1 MAQRSAAAPK
11 PGVTPGFGA
20 ARPQSTVDFAQ
31 PPFPV
36 ASDQFVQ
43 SLARGLA
50 VVRAF
55 DAEHQEMTLSE
66 VATRTA
72 LTRATA
78 RRFLHTLVELGYMRT
93 DGRVFALTPL
103 VLQLGYAYL
112 SGQRLPELAQPILE
126 DLSHRHGESTSLAV
140 LDGTDIVYLA
150 RIHTR
155 RIISVGITPGT
166 RFPAHATSMGRVL
179 LAALGPAELDDYF
192 AHADLVP
199 LTPRTLTSREAI
211 EAELARIREAGFA
224 VVDQELEVGL
234 RSLAVPVLGAHGRTV
249 AAINV
254 ALSARFDDDSASRAE
269 NSRDAEVARLVPE
282 LRTAAASI
290 AEALRAVGGA

>member
-1 MAQRSAAAPK
+1 MGETVAAP
-11 PGVTPGFGA
+11 G
-20 ARPQSTVDFAQ
+20 
-31 PPFPV
+31 
-36 ASDQFVQ
+36 DQFVQ

-55 DAEHQEMTLSE
+55 DAEHQEMTLSQ
-66 VATRTA
+66 VAARTD

-78 RRFLHTLVELGYMRT
+78 RRFLHTLVELGYVRT
-93 DGRVFALTPL
+93 DGRLFELTPL

-112 SGQRLPELAQPILE
+112 SGQRLPELAQPFLE
-126 DLSHRHGESTSLAV
+126 DLSHREGESTSMAI

-155 RIISVGITPGT
+155 RIISVGISPGT

-179 LAALGPAELDDYF
+179 LAALSPADLDAYF
-192 AHADLVP
+192 AAARLDA

-211 EAELARIREAGFA
+211 EAELARVRAQGYA

-234 RSLAVPVLGAHGRTV
+234 RSLAVPVLAADGRTL
-249 AAINV
+249 AAINL
-254 ALSARFDDDSASRAE
+254 ALSARLEESED
-269 NSRDAEVARLVPE
+269 RDADVQRLVPE
-282 LRTAAASI
+282 LRKTAAGI
-290 AEALRAVGGA
+290 ADAARAAGVA

>member
-1 MAQRSAAAPK
+1 MVERRSEAGLGRDAEAESQ
-11 PGVTPGFGA
+11 PGA
-20 ARPQSTVDFAQ
+20 VDFVH
-31 PPFPV
+31 PPVPI

-66 VATRTA
+66 VAARTS

-78 RRFLHTLVELGYMRT
+78 RRFLHTLVDLGYMRT

-126 DLSHRHGESTSLAV
+126 ELSHRHGESTSLAV
-140 LDGTDIVYLA
+140 LDGTEIVYLT

-155 RIISVGITPGT
+155 RIISVGISPGT

-179 LAALGPAELDDYF
+179 LAALVPSELDAYF
-192 AHADLVP
+192 ANADLAP
-199 LTPRTLTSREAI
+199 LTPRTLTSRKAI
-211 EAELARIREAGFA
+211 EAELARIRQAGYA

-234 RSLAVPVLGAHGRTV
+234 QSVAVPVGGAEGRPV
-249 AAINV
+249 AAINM
-254 ALSARFDDDSASRAE
+254 ALSARFDGQRSESGRDS
-269 NSRDAEVARLVPE
+269 EVALLVPE
-282 LRTAAASI
+282 LRAAAASI
-290 AEALRAVGGA
+290 AEAARAVGAV

>member
-1 MAQRSAAAPK
+1 MSTVEFPVVERSDAESK
-11 PGVTPGFGA
+11 PGDA
-20 ARPQSTVDFAQ
+20 
-31 PPFPV
+31 
-36 ASDQFVQ
+36 FVQ

-66 VATRTA
+66 VAARTA

-78 RRFLHTLVELGYMRT
+78 RRFLHTLVELGYVRT
-93 DGRVFALTPL
+93 DGRSFSLTPL

-126 DLSHRHGESTSLAV
+126 ELSHRHGESTSLAI

-155 RIISVGITPGT
+155 RIISVGISPGT

-179 LAALGPAELDDYF
+179 LAALTPAELAAYF
-192 AHADLVP
+192 ARAELAP
-199 LTPRTLTSREAI
+199 LTPRTLTSRAAI
-211 EAELARIREAGFA
+211 EAEVGRVREAGYA

-234 RSLAVPVLGAHGRTV
+234 RSLAVPVLGADGRTV
-249 AAINV
+249 AAINM
-254 ALSARFDDDSASRAE
+254 ALSARIDGDGRDAG
-269 NSRDAEVARLVPE
+269 RDAEVARLVPE
-282 LRTAAASI
+282 LQAAAASI
-290 AEALRAVGGA
+290 AEAARAVGAA

>member
-1 MAQRSAAAPK
+1 MSTVEFPVVERSDAESK
-11 PGVTPGFGA
+11 PGDA
-20 ARPQSTVDFAQ
+20 
-31 PPFPV
+31 
-36 ASDQFVQ
+36 FVQ

-66 VATRTA
+66 VAARTA

-78 RRFLHTLVELGYMRT
+78 RRFLHTLVELGYVRT
-93 DGRVFALTPL
+93 DGRTFSLTPL

-126 DLSHRHGESTSLAV
+126 ELSHRHGESTSLAI

-155 RIISVGITPGT
+155 RIISVGISPGT

-179 LAALGPAELDDYF
+179 LAALTPAELAAYF
-192 AHADLVP
+192 ARAELAP
-199 LTPRTLTSREAI
+199 LTPRTLSSRAAI
-211 EAELARIREAGFA
+211 EAEVGRVREAGYA

-234 RSLAVPVLGAHGRTV
+234 RSLAVPVLGADGRTV
-249 AAINV
+249 AAINM
-254 ALSARFDDDSASRAE
+254 ALSARIDGDGRDAG
-269 NSRDAEVARLVPE
+269 RDAEVARLVPE
-282 LRTAAASI
+282 LQAAAASI
-290 AEALRAVGGA
+290 AEAARAVGAA

>member
-1 MAQRSAAAPK
+1 MSTVEFPVVERSDAESK
-11 PGVTPGFGA
+11 PGDA
-20 ARPQSTVDFAQ
+20 
-31 PPFPV
+31 
-36 ASDQFVQ
+36 FVQ

-66 VATRTA
+66 VAARTA

-78 RRFLHTLVELGYMRT
+78 RRFLHTLVELGYVRT
-93 DGRVFALTPL
+93 DGRTFSLTPL

-126 DLSHRHGESTSLAV
+126 ELSHRHGESTSLAI

-155 RIISVGITPGT
+155 RIISVGISPGT

-179 LAALGPAELDDYF
+179 LAALTPAELAAYF
-192 AHADLVP
+192 ARAELAP
-199 LTPRTLTSREAI
+199 LTPRTLTSRAAI
-211 EAELARIREAGFA
+211 EAEVGRVREAGYA

-234 RSLAVPVLGAHGRTV
+234 RSLAVPVLGADGRTV
-249 AAINV
+249 AAINM
-254 ALSARFDDDSASRAE
+254 ALSARIDGDGRDAG
-269 NSRDAEVARLVPE
+269 RDAEVARLVPE
-282 LRTAAASI
+282 LQAAAASI
-290 AEALRAVGGA
+290 AEAARAVGAA

>member
-1 MAQRSAAAPK
+1 MRDPSTPEPGLGPIDVVHAP
-11 PGVTPGFGA
+11 V
-20 ARPQSTVDFAQ
+20 
-31 PPFPV
+31 PV

-50 VVRAF
+50 VIRAF
-55 DAEHQEMTLSE
+55 AAQHPEMTLSE
-66 VATRTA
+66 VAARTS

-78 RRFLHTLVELGYMRT
+78 RRFLHTLVGLGYVRT
-93 DGRVFALTPL
+93 DGRVFTLAPL

-126 DLSHRHGESTSLAV
+126 ELSHRHGESTSLAI
-140 LDGTDIVYLA
+140 LDGTDIVYLT

-155 RIISVGITPGT
+155 RIITVGISPGT

-179 LAALGPAELDDYF
+179 LAGLAPAELEDYF
-192 AHADLVP
+192 ARAELAP
-199 LTPRTLTSREAI
+199 LTARTLTSREAI
-211 EAELARIREAGFA
+211 EAELARVREAGYA

-234 RSLAVPVLGAHGRTV
+234 RSVAVPVPGSDGRTV

-254 ALSARFDDDSASRAE
+254 ALSARLDGAGHAE
-269 NSRDAEVARLVPE
+269 ERDAEVARLVPE
-282 LRTAAASI
+282 LHAAAASI
-290 AEALRAVGGA
+290 AEAARAVGAV

>member
-1 MAQRSAAAPK
+1 MVERSEADATVVERSEAESK
-11 PGVTPGFGA
+11 PGVTVVERSEAESKP
-20 ARPQSTVDFAQ
+20 
-31 PPFPV
+31 
-36 ASDQFVQ
+36 SDQFVQ

-55 DAEHQEMTLSE
+55 DADHQEMTLSE
-66 VATRTA
+66 VAARTA

-78 RRFLHTLVELGYMRT
+78 RRFLHTLVELGYVRT

-126 DLSHRHGESTSLAV
+126 ELSHRNGESTSLAI
-140 LDGTDIVYLA
+140 LDGTDIVYLT

-155 RIISVGITPGT
+155 RIMTVGISPGT

-179 LAALGPAELDDYF
+179 LADLPAADLDEYF
-192 AHADLVP
+192 ARADLTP

-211 EAELARIREAGFA
+211 EAELARIREAGYA

-234 RSLAVPVLGAHGRTV
+234 RSVAVPVRGADGRTA
-249 AAINV
+249 AAINI
-254 ALSARFDDDSASRAE
+254 ALSARLDDGTD
-269 NSRDAEVARLVPE
+269 RDAEVARIVPQ
-282 LRTAAASI
+282 LHAAAASI
-290 AEALRAVGGA
+290 SEAARAVGAA

>member
-1 MAQRSAAAPK
+1 MTEAVPA
-11 PGVTPGFGA
+11 GA
-20 ARPQSTVDFAQ
+20 VPAGAVPAG
-31 PPFPV
+31 
-36 ASDQFVQ
+36 ASDAHVQ

-50 VVRAF
+50 VIRAF

-66 VATRTA
+66 VAVRTA

-78 RRFLHTLVELGYMRT
+78 RRFLHTLVALGYVRT
-93 DGRVFALTPL
+93 DGRLFSLTPL
-103 VLQLGYAYL
+103 VLQLGYAFL

-126 DLSHRHGESTSLAV
+126 DLSHRHGESTSLAI
-140 LDGTDIVYLA
+140 LDGTDIVYLT

-155 RIISVGITPGT
+155 RIMTVGISPGT

-179 LAALGPAELDDYF
+179 LAALSPGELADYF
-192 AHADLVP
+192 AHAELAP

-211 EAELARIREAGFA
+211 EAELARVREAGYA

-234 RSLAVPVLGAHGRTV
+234 RSVAVPVIGAEGRAV

-254 ALSARFDDDSASRAE
+254 ALPARLDSAGTSE
-269 NSRDAEVARLVPE
+269 ERDVEAAQLVPE
-282 LRTAAASI
+282 LREAAQRI
-290 AEALRAVGGA
+290 AEAARAVGAA

>member
-1 MAQRSAAAPK
+1 MSEA
-11 PGVTPGFGA
+11 G
-20 ARPQSTVDFAQ
+20 PQAG
-31 PPFPV
+31 
-36 ASDQFVQ
+36 DQFVQ

-55 DAEHQEMTLSE
+55 DADHQEMTLSE
-66 VATRTA
+66 VAARTE

-78 RRFLHTLVELGYMRT
+78 RRFLLTLVELGYMRT
-93 DGRVFALTPL
+93 DGRLFTLTPL

-112 SGQRLPELAQPILE
+112 SGQRLPELAQPYLE
-126 DLSHRHGESTSLAV
+126 DLSHREGESTSMAI

-155 RIISVGITPGT
+155 RIISVGISPGT

-179 LAALGPAELDDYF
+179 LAALSTEDLDEYF
-192 AHADLVP
+192 AAASLDA

-211 EAELARIREAGFA
+211 EAELARVRAQGYA

-234 RSLAVPVLGAHGRTV
+234 RSLAVPVLGADGRTV
-249 AAINV
+249 AAINL
-254 ALSARFDDDSASRAE
+254 ALSARLDGGED
-269 NSRDAEVARLVPE
+269 RDAEVQRLVPE
-282 LRTAAASI
+282 LRKTASGI
-290 AEALRAVGGA
+290 AEAARATGVA

>member
-1 MAQRSAAAPK
+1 MVERSDAESK
-11 PGVTPGFGA
+11 PGDA
-20 ARPQSTVDFAQ
+20 
-31 PPFPV
+31 
-36 ASDQFVQ
+36 FVQ

-66 VATRTA
+66 VAARTA

-78 RRFLHTLVELGYMRT
+78 RRFLHTLVELGYVRT
-93 DGRVFALTPL
+93 DGRTFSLTPL

-112 SGQRLPELAQPILE
+112 SGQQLPELAQPILE
-126 DLSHRHGESTSLAV
+126 ELSHRHGESTSLAI

-155 RIISVGITPGT
+155 RIISVGISPGT

-179 LAALGPAELDDYF
+179 LAALTAAELAAYF
-192 AHADLVP
+192 ARAELAP

-211 EAELARIREAGFA
+211 EAEVGRVREAGYA

-234 RSLAVPVLGAHGRTV
+234 RSLAVPVLGADGSTL
-249 AAINV
+249 AAINM
-254 ALSARFDDDSASRAE
+254 ALSARLDDHGGDGT
-269 NSRDAEVARLVPE
+269 RDAELARLVPE
-282 LRTAAASI
+282 LQAAAASI
-290 AEALRAVGGA
+290 AEAARAVGAA

>member
-1 MAQRSAAAPK
+1 MSEAVSA
-11 PGVTPGFGA
+11 PG
-20 ARPQSTVDFAQ
+20 
-31 PPFPV
+31 
-36 ASDQFVQ
+36 DQFVQ

-55 DAEHQEMTLSE
+55 DADHQEMTLSE
-66 VATRTA
+66 VAARTE

-93 DGRVFALTPL
+93 DGRLFALTPL

-112 SGQRLPELAQPILE
+112 SGQRLPELAQPFLE
-126 DLSHRHGESTSLAV
+126 DLSHREGESTSMAI
-140 LDGTDIVYLA
+140 LDGTDIVYLT

-155 RIISVGITPGT
+155 RIISVGISPGT

-179 LAALGPAELDDYF
+179 LAALPAVDLGAYF
-192 AHADLVP
+192 ATARLDA

-211 EAELARIREAGFA
+211 EAELTRVRVQGYA

-234 RSLAVPVLGAHGRTV
+234 RSLAVPVLGSDGRTL
-249 AAINV
+249 AAINL
-254 ALSARFDDDSASRAE
+254 ALSARLDGEEDRE
-269 NSRDAEVARLVPE
+269 AEVQRLVPE
-282 LRTAAASI
+282 LRKAAAGI
-290 AEALRAVGGA
+290 ADAARAAGGA

>member
-1 MAQRSAAAPK
+1 MAELPVVERSDAEPK
-11 PGVTPGFGA
+11 PGDA
-20 ARPQSTVDFAQ
+20 
-31 PPFPV
+31 
-36 ASDQFVQ
+36 FVQ

-66 VATRTA
+66 VAARTA

-78 RRFLHTLVELGYMRT
+78 RRFLHTLVELGYVRT
-93 DGRVFALTPL
+93 DGRTFSLTPL

-126 DLSHRHGESTSLAV
+126 ELSHRHGESTSLAI

-155 RIISVGITPGT
+155 RIISVGISPGT

-179 LAALGPAELDDYF
+179 LAALTPAELAAYF
-192 AHADLVP
+192 ARAELAP

-211 EAELARIREAGFA
+211 EAEVGRVREAGYA

-234 RSLAVPVLGAHGRTV
+234 RSLAVPVLGADGRTV
-249 AAINV
+249 AAINM
-254 ALSARFDDDSASRAE
+254 ALPARIDGDGRNAG
-269 NSRDAEVARLVPE
+269 RDAEVARLVPE
-282 LRTAAASI
+282 LQAAAASI
-290 AEALRAVGGA
+290 AEAARAVGAA